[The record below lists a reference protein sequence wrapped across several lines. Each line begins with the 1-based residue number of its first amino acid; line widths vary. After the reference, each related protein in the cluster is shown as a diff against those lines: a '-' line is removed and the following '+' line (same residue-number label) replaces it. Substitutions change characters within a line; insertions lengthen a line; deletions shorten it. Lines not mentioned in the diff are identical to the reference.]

1 MTSPRI
7 ALNSIRGD
15 VARLWWMP
23 LISGI
28 AWIIVAIVVLRFD
41 YTSVAAISVL
51 FGVIALFAAGTET
64 VIAGVSTGGWRW
76 LHLLLAVVFA
86 IAGITAFFQ
95 PGGTFVALAAV
106 VSFYLIF
113 RGISDI
119 AIGFSLSGAASGFVG
134 LCADRISRATA
145 RFLGRRLVG
154 TQREPARR
162 VGRRCRATSRHRQSF
177 RCLPAPPARVG
188 RALGCEVLVKEVR
201 CAVERRSGLIKQACK
216 TLKHM
221 RDAGGD
227 LEGDLDVVKGGACSK
242 PQRVAQ
248 QDLVRSHLNE

>member
-23 LISGI
+23 LVSGV

-51 FGVIALFAAGTET
+51 FGVIALAAAGTET

-76 LHLLLAVVFA
+76 LHILLAVVFA

-119 AIGFSLSGAASGFVG
+119 AIGFSLSGAASVSWVSVLTGFLELLLGFWAAGSWG
-134 LCADRISRATA
+134 LSATLLVA
-145 RFLGRRLVG
+145 WVAAAALLHGIGNLFAAFRL
-154 TQREPARR
+154 
-162 VGRRCRATSRHRQSF
+162 RQHAS
-177 RCLPAPPARVG
+177 A
-188 RALGCEVLVKEVR
+188 AL
-201 CAVERRSGLIKQACK
+201 
-216 TLKHM
+216 
-221 RDAGGD
+221 
-227 LEGDLDVVKGGACSK
+227 
-242 PQRVAQ
+242 
-248 QDLVRSHLNE
+248 